1 MPLKV
6 LRMFWRN
13 SHSRMLF
20 LDETIR
26 SLPNAYYKRV
36 KEVVSAEA
44 ASYFFALSSC
54 NHYQIKLALNSH
66 QTRIKFESNSNQIR
80 DSPNLSR
87 TCHEDI
93 TKLCWI

>member
-26 SLPNAYYKRV
+26 SLPNAYKGYITGT
-36 KEVVSAEA
+36 EVV
-44 ASYFFALSSC
+44 
-54 NHYQIKLALNSH
+54 NM
-66 QTRIKFESNSNQIR
+66 ESEELKMIN
-80 DSPNLSR
+80 
-87 TCHEDI
+87 EDNEPV
-93 TKLCWI
+93 

>member
-26 SLPNAYYKRV
+26 SLPNAYRENGFIRFYAKKQMWNR
-36 KEVVSAEA
+36 S
-44 ASYFFALSSC
+44 
-54 NHYQIKLALNSH
+54 
-66 QTRIKFESNSNQIR
+66 TSN
-80 DSPNLSR
+80 LF
-87 TCHEDI
+87 
-93 TKLCWI
+93 L

>member
-26 SLPNAYYKRV
+26 SLPNAYIID
-36 KEVVSAEA
+36 
-44 ASYFFALSSC
+44 ASDKAYTCKTIPDISFLWNHFCLILSLFI
-54 NHYQIKLALNSH
+54 NKKKNRPAMKQDG
-66 QTRIKFESNSNQIR
+66 F
-80 DSPNLSR
+80 
-87 TCHEDI
+87 
-93 TKLCWI
+93 